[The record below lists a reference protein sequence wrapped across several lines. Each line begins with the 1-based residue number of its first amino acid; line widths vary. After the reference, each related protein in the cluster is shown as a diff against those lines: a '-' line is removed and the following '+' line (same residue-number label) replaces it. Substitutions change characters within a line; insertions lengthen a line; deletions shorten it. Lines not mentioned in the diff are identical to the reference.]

1 MEHWEFSHVSHSA
14 LGIDLASRRWAD
26 VGSAVVVLQP
36 DGRLTS
42 NTPAI
47 AWPSG
52 NLEAKELACQIDTYC
67 RDQGIRAVG
76 LDGPHAW
83 KNPLSI
89 RPGAG
94 RWSEY
99 LVRAQGKTCQPGHA
113 LPRTQLRWTIFC
125 IEVFDALLAKPDV
138 CLAQPEG
145 MPTGCSY
152 AVMETYPTAIWKALG
167 LRSLPGKA
175 SASSA
180 QVACWSQEL
189 SGRLG
194 LQMADGIGHDDLQA
208 VVAALPALALAGGP
222 LRAEAHG
229 DAVVERDHCRLE
241 GYIWT
246 LKSVRS
252 VGG

>member
-1 MEHWEFSHVSHSA
+1 VNHSA

-26 VGSAVVVLQP
+26 IGSAMVVLQP
-36 DGRLTS
+36 NGRLVSTV
-42 NTPAI
+42 PAM

-52 NLEAKELACQIDTYC
+52 QPEAKELARLIDTYC
-67 RDQGIRAVG
+67 RDHGVCMVG

-83 KNPLSI
+83 KNPLSK

-99 LVRAQGKTCQPGHA
+99 LVRAQGKTGQPGHA
-113 LPRTQLRWTIFC
+113 LPRTQLRWTQFC

-145 MPTGCSY
+145 IPTGYSY
-152 AVMETYPTAIWKALG
+152 AVLETYPTATWKALG
-167 LRSLPGKA
+167 LSPLPGKA

-180 QVACWSQEL
+180 QVACWSKEL
-189 SGRLG
+189 SARLG
-194 LQMADGIGHDDLQA
+194 LQIADSIGHDDLQA

-222 LRAEAHG
+222 LQAEAHG